1 MYAVRKTTHPL
12 DDGLLIAVPFL
23 RDNYAYIVVCPA
35 TQQACVIDPGLYMT
49 DKFIVCNLLY

>member
-35 TQQACVIDPGLYMT
+35 TQQACVIDPGLHDRQIYR
-49 DKFIVCNLLY
+49 V